1 MIMRKVAM
9 RHSFEL
15 ACSAVLA
22 LGAWSGNICA
32 QPSVA
37 SDSAQ
42 KGVTAADGPLV
53 RGFAVT
59 GANPLP
65 DSEISVLLAPFL
77 RKPATLENLQRATAS
92 LEAALRTK
100 GFGLH
105 RVVLPPQEVD
115 ETITLHLVQFTMG
128 SVDVEGGAAFAP
140 ANIRASVP
148 ELAEGG
154 TPNLERLAIQT
165 ALANE
170 NGSKHIQVSLRA
182 GDQPD
187 RVDATIKVQESPPLK
202 FSMNLNNTGSKQ
214 SGRDRFTLAASHD
227 NLFDRDHQF
236 VGAYTTSLAKPSAV
250 SQFGLTYRVPL
261 YAQLSMLDVS
271 YTNSDVVGDFGTFSS
286 SGAGRVFAAT
296 VRRHLSAPQGEK
308 RQLHLAVEDK
318 TYEPTRLNGQTL
330 TGQSMRR
337 SRPLTLG
344 YTASH
349 QGARSAWDW
358 HASLAVNLPGGSGNQ
373 LAAYRSESPSVDQTR
388 WSALRARATWVAGVG
403 DGWSLAWRGQ
413 AQWTPDALLAGEQLG
428 LGGYTSLRGTEERAL
443 SGDSGLISSFEVGSP
458 EWVAGMRWIVFWD
471 AGWLSSHRAGLK
483 SLPSHDRASSVGLS
497 WRYTLKPVSFMLD
510 YGRVVVGSKQSAG
523 LSSTA
528 PRAGDHKVHLS
539 VTARF

>member
-1 MIMRKVAM
+1 M

-15 ACSAVLA
+15 ACSAALVL
-22 LGAWSGNICA
+22 GVWSGSVCA

-37 SDSAQ
+37 AHSAQ
-42 KGVTAADGPLV
+42 KGVTAVEGPLI

-77 RKPATLENLQRATAS
+77 RKPATLETLQRATAS
-92 LEAALRTK
+92 LEAALRAK

-105 RVVLPPQEVD
+105 RVVLPPQDVD
-115 ETITLHLVQFTMG
+115 ETITLNLVQFTMG
-128 SVDVEGGAAFAP
+128 SVDVEGGTAFAP
-140 ANIRASVP
+140 ANVRASVP

-170 NGSKHIQVSLRA
+170 NGSKHIQVSLRG

-187 RVDATIKVQESPPLK
+187 RVDATIKVQESPPFK
-202 FSMNLNNTGSKQ
+202 FSVNLNNTGSKQ

-227 NLFDRDHQF
+227 NLFDRDHQL

-261 YAQLSMLDVS
+261 YEQLSMLDVS
-271 YTNSDVVGDFGTFSS
+271 YTNSDVVGDFGTFTST
-286 SGAGRVFAAT
+286 GAGRVLGAS

-308 RQLHLAVEDK
+308 RHVFVRLEDK
-318 TYEPTRLNGQTL
+318 TYEPTRLNGQAL
-330 TGQSMRR
+330 AGQSLRR

-344 YTASH
+344 YASNR
-349 QGARSAWDW
+349 QGDRSIWDW
-358 HASLAVNLPGGSGNQ
+358 QASLAFNLPGGSGNQ
-373 LAAYRSESPSVDQTR
+373 LAAYRSESPSVNGTR
-388 WSALRARATWVAGVG
+388 WSALRAHAIWATGLG

-428 LGGYTSLRGTEERAL
+428 VGGYTSLRGTEERGL
-443 SGDSGLISSFEVGSP
+443 SGDSGVTSSLEVGSP
-458 EWVAGMRWIVFWD
+458 EWGPGLRWVVFWD
-471 AGWLSSHRAGLK
+471 AGWVASHRAGLK
-483 SLPSHDRASSVGLS
+483 SLPSSDRASSVGLGV
-497 WRYTLKPVSFMLD
+497 RYALKPVSLMLD
-510 YGRVVVGSKQSAG
+510 YGRVVVGSKQPAG
-523 LSSTA
+523 LSSTV
-528 PRAGDHKVHLS
+528 PRSGDYKLHMS